1 MNAEFGLLVTDASP
15 LITLAA
21 ADALS
26 CLTRLG
32 LPIIIPDMVYVEVTQ
47 DVARLGASQIVDW
60 VREAGADVRIAPT
73 RIYSEFE
80 AVRLLD
86 PKTRSRGRGEQAALE
101 ILNAELARLPETHA
115 FLLFED
121 SDVGKRSFVRALP
134 ENVAAISTG
143 DLLRELEFAGLIQSA
158 DHVIDAALA
167 ANRSVERQRDDVERM
182 TDENPLRE
190 HLKAAR

>member
-1 MNAEFGLLVTDASP
+1 MKAEFGLLVTDASP

-47 DVARLGASQIVDW
+47 DVERLGASQIVDW

-80 AVRLLD
+80 ALRMLD

-158 DHVIDAALA
+158 DHIIDAALA
-167 ANRSVERQRDDVERM
+167 ANRNVERQREDVERLP
-182 TDENPLRE
+182 DDNPLRD
-190 HLKAAR
+190 HLKAAS

>member
-47 DVARLGASQIVDW
+47 DMARLGASQIVDW
-60 VREAGADVRIAPT
+60 VREAGADVRIVPT

-80 AVRLLD
+80 ALRMFD

-158 DHVIDAALA
+158 DHIIDAALA
-167 ANRSVERQRDDVERM
+167 ANRNVERQRDDVERM
-182 TDENPLRE
+182 TDENPLRD